1 MRKENWHSTT
11 IVAVRRGNHV
21 ALGGDGQITLGNM
34 VMKNSAKKVRKMNDG
49 KIIGGFAGSAADG
62 IALFERLEGKLR
74 EWGGQLQRAAV
85 ELAKDWRTDKALRRL
100 DALLLVCDAEKTLI
114 LSGTG
119 DIVESEEGIS
129 SIGSGSGYAIA
140 AGRALLQNT
149 SLNAKEIAQKALS
162 IAGDLCIYTNQQ
174 HVFEEIV

>member
-21 ALGGDGQITLGNM
+21 AIGGDGQITLGSM

-85 ELAKDWRTDKALRRL
+85 ELAKEWRTDKALRRL
-100 DALLLVCDAEKTLI
+100 DALLLVCDAEKTLV

-119 DIVESEEGIS
+119 DIVESEEGIA

-149 SLNAKEIAQKALS
+149 SLDAKEIAQKALS

-174 HVFEEIV
+174 HVFEEIL